1 MLGYSSLS
9 KIYMLEYIHWRR
21 SALNSAGALQV
32 KGGEF
37 RGIFT
42 PFYTI
47 NFRGLCKTGGAR
59 APAAPPSSA
68 PMHIYIEIVDNAS
81 LQADTLKTITGT
93 FSPIL
98 KHYDFP

>member
-1 MLGYSSLS
+1 M
-9 KIYMLEYIHWRR
+9 HWRR
-21 SALNSAGALQV
+21 SALKSAGALQV
-32 KGGEF
+32 RGREF

-68 PMHIYIEIVDNAS
+68 PMIIRYSEQKGSDELVVVSRFECTYYYVDIVIS
-81 LQADTLKTITGT
+81 S
-93 FSPIL
+93 FSRFIMEL
-98 KHYDFP
+98 I